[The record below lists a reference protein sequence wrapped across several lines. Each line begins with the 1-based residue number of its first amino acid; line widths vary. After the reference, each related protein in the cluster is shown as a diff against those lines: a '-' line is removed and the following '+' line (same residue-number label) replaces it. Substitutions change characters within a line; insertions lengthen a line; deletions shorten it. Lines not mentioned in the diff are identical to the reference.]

1 MKPAQ
6 ARTLDPRMKEHEI
19 DDRDL
24 TRSRPTDPA
33 SLQSADPVLCPTPFE
48 PGWAGDTRAGFA
60 SCDALCSLQGT
71 NGAEVPAN
79 TLQNAAV

>member
-48 PGWAGDTRAGFA
+48 PGWAGDTRGWFRQ
-60 SCDALCSLQGT
+60 LRRPVL
-71 NGAEVPAN
+71 PARDKRG
-79 TLQNAAV
+79 